1 MDAYCTRATCIQTKR
16 SELQGHLVPFVCG
29 GEILQLPMSLIAK
42 QGKLA
47 PLQKEFLVIE
57 ADEFRQAFLGLSP
70 MITVLTNVDHE
81 HIDCY
86 PYASSPR
93 AMYPC

>member
-1 MDAYCTRATCIQTKR
+1 MQTKR

-29 GEILQLPMSLIAK
+29 GDILQLPMSLIAK

-47 PLQKEFLVIE
+47 PLQKEALVIE
-57 ADEFRQAFLGLSP
+57 ADEFHHAFLGLSP

-86 PYASSPR
+86 PCASTPWALYS
-93 AMYPC
+93 